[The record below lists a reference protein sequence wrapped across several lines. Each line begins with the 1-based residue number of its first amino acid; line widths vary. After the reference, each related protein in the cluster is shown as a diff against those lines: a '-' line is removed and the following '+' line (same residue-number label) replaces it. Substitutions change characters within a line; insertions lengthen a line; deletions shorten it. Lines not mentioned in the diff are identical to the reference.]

1 MNIFDLYLEKI
12 KNLLFLLNKNE
23 SLTLPK
29 NLNNLNVDIPPS
41 NFKCDISTNVAMI
54 LAKPNNQSPLELA
67 KKLTIHLE
75 KDENI
80 EKIDVAKP
88 GFINIKLTTLFWS
101 NFLKDVLANPVSY
114 GAKKDKNK
122 KKIFS

>member
-67 KKLTIHLE
+67 KK
-75 KDENI
+75 
-80 EKIDVAKP
+80 
-88 GFINIKLTTLFWS
+88 INNTS
-101 NFLKDVLANPVSY
+101 
-114 GAKKDKNK
+114 
-122 KKIFS
+122 